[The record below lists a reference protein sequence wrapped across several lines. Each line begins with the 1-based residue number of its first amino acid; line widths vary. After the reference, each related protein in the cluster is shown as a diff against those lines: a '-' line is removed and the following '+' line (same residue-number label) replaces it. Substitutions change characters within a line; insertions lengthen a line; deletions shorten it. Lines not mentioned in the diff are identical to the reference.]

1 MLVRCSSLGKIMTRS
16 RSKTEFLS
24 KTAQS
29 YIKSIAKQDFYGYNS
44 DISTKQMTKGTDHEQ
59 TSIDLYNKVTF
70 THNEKNT
77 KRISNEFLTGECDI
91 NDGTEIIDIK
101 TSWSLETFP
110 ATEDDIDAKDYEW
123 QLRGYMMLYDIEFA
137 SLVYCMIDTPSEL
150 LNDWDNHSI
159 HKVSHIAPEHRV
171 TTLSFRRDETLEE
184 EIKERCIAA
193 QEFYKE
199 YINQLNNKNK

>member
-1 MLVRCSSLGKIMTRS
+1 MIVRCSSLGKIMTKS
-16 RSKTEFLS
+16 RSKTEVLS

-44 DISTKQMTKGTDHEQ
+44 EINTKQMTKGTEHES
-59 TSIDLYNKVTF
+59 TSIDLYNSVFF
-70 THNEKNT
+70 TDHQKNT
-77 KRISNEFLTGECDI
+77 ERITTEFLTGECDI
-91 NDGTEIIDIK
+91 NNGSKIIDIK
-101 TSWSLETFP
+101 SSWSLETFP
-110 ATEDDIDAKDYEW
+110 ATPSDIDAKDYEW
-123 QLRGYMMLYDIEFA
+123 QLRGYMMLYDVDSAELA
-137 SLVYCMIDTPSEL
+137 YCMIDTPSEL

-171 TTLSFRRDETLEE
+171 TTLSFERDEVLEE

-193 QEFYKE
+193 QEFYNN

>member
-1 MLVRCSSLGKIMTRS
+1 MTRS

-24 KTAQS
+24 KTAQT

-44 DISTKQMTKGTDHEQ
+44 FLETKQMTKGITQEQ
-59 TSIDLYNKVTF
+59 NSIDLLNSVLF
-70 THNEKNT
+70 TDYEKASQRN
-77 KRISNEFLTGECDI
+77 SNEFLTGECDI
-91 NDGTEIIDIK
+91 NQDGLIIDIK

-110 ATEDDIDAKDYEW
+110 ATPEDIDAKDYEW
-123 QLRGYMMLYDIEFA
+123 QLRGYMMLYDCDNSKLA
-137 SLVYCMIDTPSEL
+137 YCMIDTPNEL

-159 HKVSHIAPEHRV
+159 HKVDHIAPEHRV
-171 TTLSFRRDETLEE
+171 TTLSFERDETLEE

>member
-1 MLVRCSSLGKIMTRS
+1 MLIRCSSLGKIMTRS
-16 RSKTEFLS
+16 RSKTELLS

-44 DISTKQMTKGTDHEQ
+44 EVSTKQMTKGTECEQ
-59 TSIDLYNKVTF
+59 DSIDLLNTVVFGSY
-70 THNEKNT
+70 EKNED
-77 KRISNEFLTGECDI
+77 RISNDFLTGECDI
-91 NDGTEIIDIK
+91 NHTGCIIDIK

-110 ATEDDIDAKDYEW
+110 ATPEDIDAKDYEW
-123 QLRGYMMLYDIEFA
+123 QLRGYMMLYDVPY
-137 SLVYCMIDTPSEL
+137 STLVYCMVDTPSDL
-150 LNDWDNHSI
+150 LNDWDNHTI

-171 TTLSFRRDETLEE
+171 TILSFERDEDLEE
-184 EIKERCIAA
+184 EIKERCIAS